1 MLLRVAVLTAILL
14 VVLSG
19 QVLAAGS
26 ATPDEAVAEYMA
38 GVAATDAGRVL
49 DASAID
55 EMAEGYRIAESVDRL
70 QAFMPHLML
79 APAEYPFYVEAN
91 RAQRADEI
99 MSQVLMLAYGLLS
112 GETID
117 GSPIVP
123 VDKAWAEAFVARVDP
138 ARLAGIEV
146 MDARFPHPDLGTS
159 ERYLQTAAVQAA
171 TYGADELTER
181 LLLQDNEETALV
193 LRDLRAMGVT
203 IALDD
208 FGTGYS
214 SLSYLARLPIQ
225 GVKIDQRFVR
235 GLEQNRNDEAITQA
249 IIALSHS
256 LGLRVIAEGVETA
269 AQLDYLKRHGCEEAQ
284 GFLIARPLEE
294 PELRN
299 WWRLSEAEQTAV
311 APQADLWNGAG

>member
-1 MLLRVAVLTAILL
+1 MHVGQLMLPRVAVLSAILL

-19 QVLAAGS
+19 QTLAAGS
-26 ATPDEAVAEYMA
+26 ATPEEAVHEYLA
-38 GVAATDAGRVL
+38 GVAAADAGRIL
-49 DASAID
+49 DASAIS
-55 EMAEGYRIAESVDRL
+55 EISEGYRIAESVDRL

-159 ERYLQTAAVQAA
+159 ERYLQTAATLAS
-171 TYGADELTER
+171 TNGADELTER
-181 LLLQDNEETALV
+181 LV
-193 LRDLRAMGVT
+193 LFSFEGQT
-203 IALDD
+203 
-208 FGTGYS
+208 Y
-214 SLSYLARLPIQ
+214 
-225 GVKIDQRFVR
+225 
-235 GLEQNRNDEAITQA
+235 
-249 IIALSHS
+249 S
-256 LGLRVIAEGVETA
+256 LGFTLLRYGDDWLVSSQSSPIGGTSTLGTATPMSVEEYEDVTSIAE
-269 AQLDYLKRHGCEEAQ
+269 
-284 GFLIARPLEE
+284 
-294 PELRN
+294 
-299 WWRLSEAEQTAV
+299 
-311 APQADLWNGAG
+311 